1 MACSICRSPLHDRR
15 RCPLRFSAGQLTKR
29 AGVLVLVL
37 FGILALAWIVIDP
50 KPAPVSVMSEVH
62 SSCPNC
68 SLFS

>member
-50 KPAPVSVMSEVH
+50 KPAPV
-62 SSCPNC
+62 
-68 SLFS
+68 